1 MGHRLVEDA
10 MDRQEN
16 ERDARMDIIAQN
28 GNDGE
33 HYEDSELENA
43 DDIAIEFDY
52 SDSDMPTF
60 DLSASGLS
68 FNQKSYSLNVN
79 YVHDLNDVKDIL
91 ECMNLNMNVFEN
103 PSEVQKRLIDSG
115 IFKKI

>member
-16 ERDARMDIIAQN
+16 EQNDRMDIIAQN

-43 DDIAIEFDY
+43 DDVAIEFDY
-52 SDSDMPTF
+52 SDNDIPTF
-60 DLSASGLS
+60 DLTAGGLAY
-68 FNQKSYSLNVN
+68 NQKN
-79 YVHDLNDVKDIL
+79 YILDVAMIHDLEDVKDIL